1 MKKKVAIVQDNLLEF
16 GGSEKVLEALIKL
29 YPDADLFT
37 FFINRANPQ
46 IDQKFGKYDW
56 RCSPLQSLPWLA
68 NLQQYF
74 SLLKPLAWRYFA
86 RLDLQAYDLIFT
98 SSHSYNSKLV
108 KKRPDALHICYLH
121 TPPRFLYG
129 YAHELSMFTRIGIWR
144 AFLSWLRQIDQQAGK
159 QPDVIIVNSREVQQR
174 VKKIYK
180 RPALVVPPPVE
191 LLFSSY
197 PVLKKT
203 RKEPKYFV
211 AHSRLVK
218 QKGIKLIVDACTQLG
233 LPLRVIGD
241 GYLRKEL
248 EKEAGPSVT
257 FLGFVPEKKLGR
269 VYRSAIALLYAAE
282 DEDFGIVPV
291 EAQSAGVPVL
301 AYKSGG
307 VVETVKEGETGYFFE
322 ERTVESLMKVI
333 QKLQKRPLKMID
345 CFRQA
350 QKFRP
355 ELFAQNI
362 QRLATHRSVQS

>member
-1 MKKKVAIVQDNLLEF
+1 MKKKIAIIQDNLLDF

-29 YPDADLFT
+29 YPEADLFT

-46 IDQKFGKYDW
+46 IKQKFGKYPW
-56 RCSPLQSLPWLA
+56 RCSPLQNLPWLA
-68 NLQQYF
+68 NLRQYF
-74 SLLKPLAWRYFA
+74 SLLKPLAWWYFA

-108 KKRPDALHICYLH
+108 KKRPNAQHICYLH

-129 YAHELSMFTRIGIWR
+129 YAHELSTLTRLGIWSS
-144 AFLSWLRQIDQQAGK
+144 FLSWLRKIDQKAGR
-159 QPDVIIVNSREVQQR
+159 QPDLMIVNSREVQQR
-174 VKKIYK
+174 VERIYK
-180 RPALVVPPPVE
+180 RPALVVTPPVRP
-191 LLFSSY
+191 LFSSF
-197 PVLKKT
+197 PALKRA

-218 QKGIKLIVDACTQLG
+218 QKGVRLIVDVCTQLG
-233 LPLRVIGD
+233 LPLQVIGD
-241 GYLRKEL
+241 GYLKREL
-248 EKEAGPSVT
+248 EKQAGPSVT
-257 FLGFVPEKKLGR
+257 FLGFVPDEKLDR

-282 DEDFGIVPV
+282 DEDFGIVPI

-301 AYKSGG
+301 AYRSGG
-307 VVETVKEGETGYFFE
+307 VVETVKEGETGSFFE
-322 ERTVESLMKVI
+322 ERTAGSVKKAI

-345 CFRQA
+345 CFEQA

-362 QRLATHRSVQS
+362 QRLATHQSVQS